1 MTKYAT
7 RMSPFKYF
15 TPQLTA
21 DEQAVVERAEA
32 LTE

>member
-1 MTKYAT
+1 
-7 RMSPFKYF
+7 MSPFKYL

-21 DEQAVVERAEA
+21 DQQAVVERAAA